1 MRDIVLT
8 IFLFA
13 LLPVCLFRPWIGIL
27 IWFWLGIMQPHRL
40 TWGFA
45 TQMPFAALVA
55 ACILVGAFFCRDR
68 KPIPWNTGVMIICF
82 LICYFMI
89 TNTVAW
95 VPSSAWESW
104 DKVFK
109 ITLTSVLATMLI
121 YGRERIRWL
130 IVVSASSVAFYGVK
144 GGIFSLLTG
153 GNYRVWAP
161 DGSMLQGNN
170 FLGLGL
176 VMTIPVLVAIGR
188 TESNIWIKR
197 AFYVATGLS
206 IVSTVFTYSR
216 GALLGLA
223 AIALSMIVNLKN
235 KRLLA
240 IIVLASVAIGIY
252 SFAPEALFERANT
265 IENFEQDM
273 SANQRFQSW
282 AVAINV
288 ALERPLTGAG
298 FAFYDDPDWSRWL
311 SYGSSKFDWALQKPS
326 AAHSAYFQVIG
337 EQGLLAFTLY
347 MVMLFSSLVSLKRIG
362 SRTFN
367 DPKLSWISNYA
378 VGIQTG
384 LVGFMVSGAFL
395 SVAYFD
401 LMYLYI
407 VITAIL
413 EREVQVEGLITHAKH
428 YQKTITPS

>member
-8 IFLFA
+8 AFLFA
-13 LLPVCLFRPWIGIL
+13 LLPVCLIRPWIGIL
-27 IWFWLGIMQPHRL
+27 VWYWLSIMQPHKL

-55 ACILVGAFFCRDR
+55 ASILVGTFFCRDR
-68 KPIPWNTGVMIICF
+68 KPIYWNVGVVIICF
-82 LICYFMI
+82 LIFYFMV
-89 TNTVAW
+89 TNTFAW
-95 VPSSAWESW
+95 VPASAWEAW

-109 ITLTSVLATMLI
+109 ITLTSVLTTILI
-121 YGRERIRWL
+121 YGRERIRLL
-130 IVVSASSVAFYGVK
+130 IIVSASSVAFYGVK

-176 VMTIPVLVAIGR
+176 VMAIPVLIAIGQ

-197 AFYVATGLS
+197 AFYIATGLS
-206 IVSTVFTYSR
+206 IIAAVFTYSR

-223 AIALSMIVNLKN
+223 VIALWMTLSLKKN
-235 KRLLA
+235 KLP
-240 IIVLASVAIGIY
+240 IIVALLVVAVGIY
-252 SFAPEALFERANT
+252 SFAPEALFKRAST
-265 IENFEQDM
+265 IESFEQDM
-273 SANQRFQSW
+273 SANQRLQSW
-282 AVAINV
+282 TVAINV

-298 FAFYDDPDWSRWL
+298 FAFYDDPDWSRWV
-311 SYGSSKFDWALQKPS
+311 SYGSSDLYWALQRPS

-337 EQGLLAFTLY
+337 EQGLLVFTLY
-347 MVMLFSSLVSLKRIG
+347 VVMLVSSLIKLKRIAKV
-362 SRTFN
+362 TFN
-367 DPKLSWISNYA
+367 HSKLFWISEYA
-378 VGIQTG
+378 NGVQTG
-384 LVGFMVSGAFL
+384 LIGFMVSGAFL

-407 VITAIL
+407 VITAIF
-413 EREVQVEGLITHAKH
+413 EREIGIEGLENYAINQKIT
-428 YQKTITPS
+428 TSS